1 MVFPMLLAYL
11 IATPFLAAL
20 FIVSLKPSENR
31 LIERTVQAAAL
42 IGAALCVNILMT
54 FESGA
59 TFIVGKYLALDA
71 LSLLLTLIISSVGCV
86 VAFYAIGYLRQE
98 VKKNIIGPRRVKQ
111 FFVLFEL
118 FLFAMLVAANAANPV
133 LMWIAI
139 EATTLSTAFLISF
152 YNKPTATEAAWKY
165 LIINSLGLLIGF
177 LGTLLFLALPQGMSE
192 GGIMTWADLRAAASG
207 FHPVVVKVA
216 FLFVLVGYGTKVGLV
231 PMHTWLPDAHG
242 KAPSPISALLSGV
255 LLNVALVSVLRFKG
269 LIDLSIGDEFSS
281 MLLMY
286 FGLASVVIAA
296 LIIFAQRSYKRL
308 LAYSSIEH
316 MGIIALGLGFG
327 GVGTLAALFHML
339 YHSISKVLLFLA
351 SGNILLRFGSTKF
364 EYVSGVIRALPITGS
379 LFLAGFLALSG
390 LPPFGMF
397 FSKFLILSAG
407 TESHFGLMVVAL
419 VALAAAFYGFFRHVS
434 PMLFGPLSEGVER
447 GEAQISTIV
456 PLCILMGVYLVFS
469 FFFPEPILAVLHDAA
484 GMISLK

>member
-1 MVFPMLLAYL
+1 MLLSYL
-11 IATPFLAAL
+11 IAMPFLAAL
-20 FIVSLKPSENR
+20 FIVFLRPSQIR
-31 LIERTVQAAAL
+31 IIERAVQVAGL
-42 IGAALCVNILMT
+42 IGVVLCANILTM

-59 TFIVGKYLALDA
+59 TFVSGKYFALDA
-71 LSLLLTLIISSVGCV
+71 LSLLLTLLISIVGCI
-86 VAFYAIGYLRQE
+86 VAFYSIGYLRQE

-111 FFVLFEL
+111 FFILFEL

-177 LGTLLFLALPQGMSE
+177 LGTLLFLALPAEAIG
-192 GGIMTWADLRAAASG
+192 GGIMTWADLRAAASE

-216 FLFVLVGYGTKVGLV
+216 FIFVLVGYGTKIGLV

-269 LIDLSIGDEFSS
+269 LVDLSIGQEFSS
-281 MLLMY
+281 TLLMY
-286 FGLASVVIAA
+286 FGLASIVVAA
-296 LIIFAQRSYKRL
+296 IIIFTQRSYKRL

-316 MGIIALGLGFG
+316 MGIIVLGIGFG
-327 GVGTLAALFHML
+327 GVGTLAAFFHIL
-339 YHSISKVLLFLA
+339 YHSVSKTLLFLA
-351 SGNILLRFGSTKF
+351 AGNILLRFGSTKF
-364 EYVSGVIRALPITGS
+364 ENVSGVIRALPITGA
-379 LFLAGFLALSG
+379 LFLAGFLAISG

-397 FSKFLILSAG
+397 FSKFLILSSGAD
-407 TESHFGLMVVAL
+407 SHMWVVMIAL
-419 VALAAAFYGFFRHVS
+419 IALALAFYGFFRHIS
-434 PMLFGPLSEGVER
+434 PMLFGPLTEGVER

-456 PLCILMGVYLVFS
+456 PLCILVGIYLIGS
-469 FFFPEPILAVLHDAA
+469 FFFPDSLLAVFHDAA
-484 GMISLK
+484 AMVSLK

>member
-1 MVFPMLLAYL
+1 MLLLYL

-20 FIVSLKPSENR
+20 FVVSLKPSQTR
-31 LIERTVQAAAL
+31 LIERAVQ
-42 IGAALCVNILMT
+42 GAALVGLSLCATLLLR

-59 TFIVGKYLALDA
+59 TFVVGKYLALDA

-86 VAFYAIGYLRQE
+86 VAFYSVGYLRQE
-98 VKKNIIGPRRVKQ
+98 VKKSIIGPRRVKQ

-118 FLFAMLVAANAANPV
+118 FLFAMLLAANAANPV

-165 LIINSLGLLIGF
+165 LMINSLGLLIGF
-177 LGTLLFLALPQGMSE
+177 LGTLLFLVLPQGAAE
-192 GGIMTWADLRAAASG
+192 GSILTWADLRAGAEG

-216 FLFVLVGYGTKVGLV
+216 FLFILVGYGTKVGLV

-255 LLNVALVSVLRFKG
+255 LLNVALVAVLRFKG
-269 LIDLSIGDEFSS
+269 LVDLSIGQEFSS

-286 FGLASVVIAA
+286 FGLGSIVVAA
-296 LIIFAQRSYKRL
+296 FIIFTQRSYKRL

-316 MGIIALGLGFG
+316 MGVVALGIGFG
-327 GVGTLAALFHML
+327 GLGTLAALFHIL
-339 YHSISKVLLFLA
+339 YHSLSKVLLFLA
-351 SGNILLRFGSTKF
+351 AGNILLRFGSTKF
-364 EYVSGVIRALPITGS
+364 ENVSGVMRALPITGA
-379 LFLAGFLALSG
+379 LFLAGFLAISG

-407 TESHFGLMVVAL
+407 AQLHIGVLMVAL
-419 VALAAAFYGFFRHVS
+419 IALSVAFYGFFRHVS
-434 PMLFGPLSEGVER
+434 PLLFGPLTAKVEE
-447 GEAQISTIV
+447 GEAAPSTWL
-456 PLCILMGVYLVFS
+456 PLCVLLGAYLILS
-469 FFFPEPILAVLHDAA
+469 FWLPDPLRAVLYDAA
-484 GMISLK
+484 DMVNLK